1 MKNWLGIDIG
11 LSGARAAVVGSDG
24 RLAGSGRV
32 AIAAAAAQDGTFDPD
47 RLVSAALEA
56 ARDALRDAGI
66 EGVEAIGIG
75 ALGPCAIAIGEDCRP
90 VVPGSLFAHDR
101 RHLAWRDR
109 LVADGVD
116 GDMVGVDH
124 SLPKLMRLR
133 DEEPDRFARAT
144 WIVDMTG
151 YAVARLTGLPVMDH
165 VTRPDHEAPGIASP
179 LALPAP
185 RSALEIAGGLAPDA
199 AEALGLRRGT
209 PVATG
214 SYDSYVD
221 LYGAGIRHDGD
232 AGILLGSTMVIGR
245 IAGPGTTPDGLR
257 RTLHIGEGEMLGGWT
272 SCAGS
277 LLGWARDFVGD
288 VGACGD
294 GTDRL
299 PGSAGLVMLPYL
311 AGERAP
317 VWDADARGAIIGLTL
332 HTRGADLMSA
342 AREAVALSAADITT
356 RIEGALGATEMYRA
370 AGGGAAIPGL
380 VEAVASATGAVIEV
394 VDHPGEALG
403 GAILAARALGVEV
416 TRGVARSVAPRP
428 DAAKRY
434 AELHDIYR
442 PLYGQLASAMHRLG
456 RLARKEEAWAT
467 A

>member
-1 MKNWLGIDIG
+1 MKHWLGIDIG

-24 RLAGSGRV
+24 RLAGRGRV

-56 ARDALRDAGI
+56 ARDALHDAGI
-66 EGVEAIGIG
+66 DGVEAIGIG

-90 VVPGSLFAHDR
+90 VVPGSLFAYDR

-116 GDMVGVDH
+116 GDMVDVDH

-133 DEEPDRFARAT
+133 DEEPDRFARAA
-144 WIVDMTG
+144 WNVDMTG

-185 RSALEIAGGLAPDA
+185 RSALEIAGGLSLDA
-199 AEALGLRRGT
+199 ADALGLRRGT

-221 LYGAGIRHDGD
+221 LYGAGVRQDGD

-245 IAGPGTTPDGLR
+245 IAGRGATPDGLR
-257 RTLHIGEGEMLGGWT
+257 RTLHVGEGEMLGGWT

-277 LLGWARDFVGD
+277 LLGWARELVGE
-288 VGACGD
+288 GAACD
-294 GTDRL
+294 EVDRL
-299 PGSAGLVMLPYL
+299 PGSAGLLVLPYL

-317 VWDADARGAIIGLTL
+317 VWDADARGAVLGLTL
-332 HTRGADLMSA
+332 QTSGADIMGA

-356 RIEGALGATEMYRA
+356 RIEGALGATETYRA

-380 VEAVASATGAVIEV
+380 VEAVASATGAVVEV

-403 GAILAARALGVEV
+403 GALVAAQALGVEI
-416 TRGVARSVAPRP
+416 TRGIARSVAPRP
-428 DAAKRY
+428 DAAERY

-442 PLYGQLASAMHRLG
+442 PLYGQLANAMHRLG